1 MTIGFITFLN
11 AQVGINTETPATTL
25 DVVGEPADPLKL
37 DGIMAPR
44 LSGDDLRSKSYTAAQ
59 TGALLYVTAADSSP
73 AGQTVNVTATGYYYF
88 DGTVWVKTSGS
99 GGSDTEPWYNQ
110 LTHTGATSNAQD
122 VYMGG
127 SVAIGKTFNHGGT
140 ALFGGAALDVQGAV
154 RGGNNQDGSVGL
166 SSVAFGAHNEAS
178 GDYSAAL
185 GLNNTASGENAI
197 AGGSGSIASGASSVA
212 FGDGNEASGN
222 SSAALGL
229 NNTASG
235 ENAIAGGFGSI
246 ASGANSIAIGTNGT
260 IASGYNSKNFG
271 ASSVAS
277 ASNAF
282 IAGGINNTAAS
293 INTLVSGSGSTA
305 NGQNSFATG
314 QNSIASSLVETV
326 IGRNNAVTTGSVN
339 AFIATDAAFQ
349 IGNGTSSAT
358 NRNNAMTVLKDGSTG
373 IGIAGAEE
381 VAKPT
386 ERLDIG
392 SGNVRIREINSNAG
406 TAGDKYVVADS
417 NGVLKTVTGSPT
429 TAPMNV
435 IYQTGSYTALPTDD
449 IILYTNHTVGTTLT
463 LPTTG
468 VPVGKKIFVS
478 NNGSSDVQ
486 LNPLPREGATNRLIT
501 GQGNI
506 LLYTGDPTSPWSIIS
521 GY

>member
-1 MTIGFITFLN
+1 MNKSLMTLAMTIGFITFLN

-178 GDYSAAL
+178 GDY
-185 GLNNTASGENAI
+185 
-197 AGGSGSIASGASSVA
+197 
-212 FGDGNEASGN
+212 
-222 SSAALGL
+222 SAALGL